1 MERERKK
8 EAGAWG
14 CSWSKRRGRERLTFD
29 KKGVPH
35 DLISRVTLQTQE
47 VYSMDR
53 HASAKDVLFQIVAV
67 ERERESERESERERE
82 RERERESRTNDYAN
96 RVSWAIHTKTK
107 SRYARRR
114 H

>member
-47 VYSMDR
+47 VYSVDR
-53 HASAKDVLFQIVAV
+53 HSPAKGLGF
-67 ERERESERESERERE
+67 
-82 RERERESRTNDYAN
+82 
-96 RVSWAIHTKTK
+96 RV
-107 SRYARRR
+107 
-114 H
+114 